1 VSDALLIEVTSSA
14 IRTLL
19 FVMAPLLLGMLIV
32 GFAVSLFQAVT
43 QVNEPTLVFIPKLAV
58 TFVLL
63 LFAGPW
69 MADQMLQF
77 TTNMFTML
85 PVLAR

>member
-1 VSDALLIEVTSSA
+1 
-14 IRTLL
+14 
-19 FVMAPLLLGMLIV
+19 LIV
-32 GFAVSLFQAVT
+32 GIAVSLFQAVT

-58 TFVLL
+58 SFVILL
-63 LFAGPW
+63 VAGPW

-77 TTNMFTML
+77 TTRMFTML

>member
-1 VSDALLIEVTSSA
+1 MTDALLIELASAA

-19 FVMAPLLLGMLIV
+19 FVLAPLLLSMLIV

-43 QVNEPTLVFIPKLAV
+43 QVNEPTLVFIPKLAISLV
-58 TFVLL
+58 MLL
-63 LFAGPW
+63 LAGPW

-77 TTNMFTML
+77 TTRMFTML
-85 PVLAR
+85 PALAR